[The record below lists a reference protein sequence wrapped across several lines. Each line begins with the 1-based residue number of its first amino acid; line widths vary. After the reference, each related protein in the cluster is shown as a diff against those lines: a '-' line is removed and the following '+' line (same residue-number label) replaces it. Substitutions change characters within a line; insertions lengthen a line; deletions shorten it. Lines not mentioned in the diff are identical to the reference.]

1 MQIGTSIFLIA
12 IGAILRFAVSAST
25 SGFSVH
31 TAGTILMVV
40 GGIGL
45 LVSLLLT
52 SVWAGRREAVA
63 SDRVVV
69 RDREVL

>member
-45 LVSLLLT
+45 LMSLLLT

-63 SDRVVV
+63 GDRVVV
-69 RDREVL
+69 GEREVL